1 MVLGGSLHWIFHTR
15 TAPAFRPDQAET
27 GRVYRKFGKAKPVTE
42 SFPRR
47 LVTKTIVHQL
57 RKSDVQRRTATKTF
71 IHGHIIIGMK
81 WITRI
86 TLLIC
91 LTLPTLLSGCSTT
104 RKTAK
109 GTEQTNV
116 TAIQETDRTEEEKRL
131 AEVITNTETNDRTNV
146 VIEFTKTEYADG
158 STETKTEPPEQHPGE
173 KVKPKPG
180 TESKG
185 GIKSVTTGKITINGD
200 RKETTATTATE
211 TGEKKAE
218 TQTTTGVSA
227 DKTATVETEQEKK
240 PKRGL
245 LDWIFLA
252 GIVAACAAGITY
264 AVRRFKIKAGK

>member
-1 MVLGGSLHWIFHTR
+1 
-15 TAPAFRPDQAET
+15 
-27 GRVYRKFGKAKPVTE
+27 
-42 SFPRR
+42 
-47 LVTKTIVHQL
+47 
-57 RKSDVQRRTATKTF
+57 
-71 IHGHIIIGMK
+71 MK
-81 WITRI
+81 WITHI

-91 LTLPTLLSGCSTT
+91 LTLLTLLSGCSTT

-116 TAIQETDRTEEEKRL
+116 SAIQETDRAEEEKRL

-146 VIEFTKTEYADG
+146 VIEFTKTEYANG
-158 STETKTEPPEQHPGE
+158 NTETKTEPTGQPPDKTREA
-173 KVKPKPG
+173 KPG

-200 RKETTATTATE
+200 RKETTATTQTE
-211 TGEKKAE
+211 TGERKAE
-218 TQTTTGVSA
+218 TNTSTGVSA

-252 GIVAACAAGITY
+252 GIVAACAAWFTY
-264 AVRRFKIKAGK
+264 AVRRFKAGK

>member
-1 MVLGGSLHWIFHTR
+1 
-15 TAPAFRPDQAET
+15 
-27 GRVYRKFGKAKPVTE
+27 
-42 SFPRR
+42 
-47 LVTKTIVHQL
+47 
-57 RKSDVQRRTATKTF
+57 
-71 IHGHIIIGMK
+71 MK

-146 VIEFTKTEYADG
+146 VIEFTRTEYNDG
-158 STETKTEPPEQHPGE
+158 STETTAEPAGQTSGTPEQNREDRHN
-173 KVKPKPG
+173 PKAG
-180 TESKG
+180 KKG
-185 GIKSVTTGKITINGD
+185 GIKSVTTGRININGD
-200 RKETTATTATE
+200 RTEATTTTRNEASQKTTDTNVGTDITASRTE
-211 TGEKKAE
+211 SQEAEEKK
-218 TQTTTGVSA
+218 TPKTGF
-227 DKTATVETEQEKK
+227 
-240 PKRGL
+240 

-264 AVRRFKIKAGK
+264 AIRRRK

>member
-1 MVLGGSLHWIFHTR
+1 
-15 TAPAFRPDQAET
+15 
-27 GRVYRKFGKAKPVTE
+27 
-42 SFPRR
+42 
-47 LVTKTIVHQL
+47 
-57 RKSDVQRRTATKTF
+57 
-71 IHGHIIIGMK
+71 MK

-131 AEVITNTETNDRTNV
+131 AEVKTNTETHDRTNV

-158 STETKTEPPEQHPGE
+158 TTETKTEPPEQHPGE
-173 KVKPKPG
+173 TGKPKPG
-180 TESKG
+180 TENKG

-211 TGEKKAE
+211 TGERKAE
-218 TQTTTGVSA
+218 TQTSTGVNA

-252 GIVAACAAGITY
+252 GIVAACAAGIAY
-264 AVRRFKIKAGK
+264 AVKRR

>member
-1 MVLGGSLHWIFHTR
+1 
-15 TAPAFRPDQAET
+15 
-27 GRVYRKFGKAKPVTE
+27 
-42 SFPRR
+42 
-47 LVTKTIVHQL
+47 
-57 RKSDVQRRTATKTF
+57 
-71 IHGHIIIGMK
+71 MK

-158 STETKTEPPEQHPGE
+158 STETKTDRPNNIPRKSETESQ
-173 KVKPKPG
+173 G

-185 GIKSVTTGKITINGD
+185 SIKSLPP
-200 RKETTATTATE
+200 
-211 TGEKKAE
+211 EK
-218 TQTTTGVSA
+218 
-227 DKTATVETEQEKK
+227 
-240 PKRGL
+240 
-245 LDWIFLA
+245 
-252 GIVAACAAGITY
+252 
-264 AVRRFKIKAGK
+264 

>member
-1 MVLGGSLHWIFHTR
+1 
-15 TAPAFRPDQAET
+15 
-27 GRVYRKFGKAKPVTE
+27 
-42 SFPRR
+42 
-47 LVTKTIVHQL
+47 
-57 RKSDVQRRTATKTF
+57 
-71 IHGHIIIGMK
+71 MK

-91 LTLPTLLSGCSTT
+91 LTLLTLLSGCSTT
-104 RKTAK
+104 RKAAK

-116 TAIQETDRTEEEKRL
+116 TAIQETDRAEEEKRL

-158 STETKTEPPEQHPGE
+158 STETKTERPPEQYPGGTG
-173 KVKPKPG
+173 KPKPG
-180 TESKG
+180 TGSKG

-211 TGEKKAE
+211 TGERKVE
-218 TQTTTGVSA
+218 TQTSTGVSS

-240 PKRGL
+240 PKRGF

>member
-1 MVLGGSLHWIFHTR
+1 MNVLRGAESLG
-15 TAPAFRPDQAET
+15 FRGQ
-27 GRVYRKFGKAKPVTE
+27 
-42 SFPRR
+42 
-47 LVTKTIVHQL
+47 
-57 RKSDVQRRTATKTF
+57 
-71 IHGHIIIGMK
+71 
-81 WITRI
+81 
-86 TLLIC
+86 
-91 LTLPTLLSGCSTT
+91 LTLDFP
-104 RKTAK
+104 
-109 GTEQTNV
+109 
-116 TAIQETDRTEEEKRL
+116 
-131 AEVITNTETNDRTNV
+131 VITNTETNDRTNV

>member
-1 MVLGGSLHWIFHTR
+1 
-15 TAPAFRPDQAET
+15 
-27 GRVYRKFGKAKPVTE
+27 
-42 SFPRR
+42 
-47 LVTKTIVHQL
+47 
-57 RKSDVQRRTATKTF
+57 
-71 IHGHIIIGMK
+71 MK

-91 LTLPTLLSGCSTT
+91 LTLLTLLSGCSTT
-104 RKTAK
+104 RKTVK

-116 TAIQETDRTEEEKRL
+116 AAIQETDRTEEEKRL

-173 KVKPKPG
+173 TGKPKPG

-211 TGEKKAE
+211 TGERKAE
-218 TQTTTGVSA
+218 TQTSTGVSA

-240 PKRGL
+240 PKRGF

>member
-1 MVLGGSLHWIFHTR
+1 M
-15 TAPAFRPDQAET
+15 
-27 GRVYRKFGKAKPVTE
+27 
-42 SFPRR
+42 
-47 LVTKTIVHQL
+47 
-57 RKSDVQRRTATKTF
+57 
-71 IHGHIIIGMK
+71 
-81 WITRI
+81 
-86 TLLIC
+86 IC

-116 TAIQETDRTEEEKRL
+116 TAIQETDRTEEEKCL

-158 STETKTEPPEQHPGE
+158 STETKTEPPEKHPGE
-173 KVKPKPG
+173 TQKTKPRTG
-180 TESKG
+180 RKG

-200 RKETTATTATE
+200 RKETTATTWTE
-211 TGEKKAE
+211 TGERKAE
-218 TQTTTGVSA
+218 TQTSTSIGVSA

-240 PKRGL
+240 PKRAW

-264 AVRRFKIKAGK
+264 AVRRR

>member
-1 MVLGGSLHWIFHTR
+1 
-15 TAPAFRPDQAET
+15 
-27 GRVYRKFGKAKPVTE
+27 
-42 SFPRR
+42 
-47 LVTKTIVHQL
+47 
-57 RKSDVQRRTATKTF
+57 
-71 IHGHIIIGMK
+71 MK

-104 RKTAK
+104 RKTVK

-116 TAIQETDRTEEEKRL
+116 TAIEETDRTEEEKRL

-158 STETKTEPPEQHPGE
+158 STETKTERPPEQHPDGTG
-173 KVKPKPG
+173 KPKPG
-180 TESKG
+180 TGSKG

-211 TGEKKAE
+211 TGERKVE
-218 TQTTTGVSA
+218 TQTSTGVSS

-240 PKRGL
+240 PKRGF

>member
-1 MVLGGSLHWIFHTR
+1 
-15 TAPAFRPDQAET
+15 
-27 GRVYRKFGKAKPVTE
+27 
-42 SFPRR
+42 
-47 LVTKTIVHQL
+47 
-57 RKSDVQRRTATKTF
+57 
-71 IHGHIIIGMK
+71 MK

-104 RKTAK
+104 RKTVK

-116 TAIQETDRTEEEKRL
+116 TAIEETDRTEEEKRL

-158 STETKTEPPEQHPGE
+158 TTETKTERPPEQHPGGTG
-173 KVKPKPG
+173 KPKPG
-180 TESKG
+180 TGSKG

-211 TGEKKAE
+211 TGERKVE
-218 TQTTTGVSA
+218 TQTSTGVSS

-240 PKRGL
+240 PKRGF